1 MFFYEE
7 TLRDDVSPE
16 QEAQTIKFASASDG
30 HQGSESITAQL
41 NMGNVGSLSTM
52 QLKNFYNG
60 KVQTQS
66 SRFIEA
72 QGRQ

>member
-52 QLKNFYNG
+52 QLKNF
-60 KVQTQS
+60 
-66 SRFIEA
+66 
-72 QGRQ
+72 